1 MNHGDPRGR
10 LLGRRGECEALDQ
23 LLARLRTGRSP
34 VLVLRGEAGVG
45 KSALLEYL
53 VDEASGCRII
63 RAAGAEA
70 EMELAYAGL
79 QQLCAPLL
87 EHLDALPAPQREA
100 LSTAFGLSAGDPP
113 DRFFVGLAVLSLCA
127 EAAGERPL
135 LCVVDDAQWLDRASA
150 QALAFVARRLD
161 AESVA
166 FVFAIREVG
175 DESELP
181 GLPDITV
188 RGLTDADARALLE
201 SATHVQLDE
210 RVRNR
215 IVAETRGNPLALL
228 ELPRAMTPAELA
240 GGYAVPEA
248 MPMASRIEQ
257 GFQRRLES
265 LPPETR
271 RLLLTAAAEP
281 VGDATLVWRAAERL
295 GIGFEAAAAAAEA
308 ELLEID
314 GRVRFRHPLVR
325 SAAYRASAPPERQEV
340 HQALADAT
348 DPERDPDRRAWHRAH
363 ATDRPDEDVAS
374 ELERSASRA
383 AARGGIAAT
392 AAFLERA
399 AELTPDPAARG
410 ARALA
415 AAQAKFESAAPDA
428 ALELLAL
435 AQLCPLEELDRVR
448 LERLRA
454 EIVFARTRGRDAP
467 ALLLDAARRLD
478 PLDAA
483 MARETHL
490 EAMAAAMYAGRL
502 GDGPDVREAA
512 AAALAGPPAPDPP
525 RPIDLLLDGLATR
538 FTEGYAA
545 AVPPVRKALAAFR
558 DVNGSTARDQR
569 WFWLA
574 CRLAQDLWDD
584 ELWYVLAT
592 RGVRVARETGMLRVL
607 PNAITHRAALYV
619 HAGAFGAASSLIEEA
634 DAITRATETAPLK
647 YASFTLAAWR
657 GHEAETVGMIEAG
670 RIEAMA
676 RGEGLGLSVSDWILA
691 LLFNGLGRY
700 QDALAAAQRSAA
712 DDVVANSAWA
722 LSELIEAG
730 VRSGAT
736 DAAPAALDRLSER
749 TQASGTDWALGILAR
764 SRALLS
770 EGDAAEELYREALER
785 LERTRI
791 RVELARARLLYGE
804 WLRREQ
810 RRVDA
815 REQLRLA
822 HEMFNAMGADG
833 FSERARIELL
843 ATGETVRKRTVETRD
858 ELTAQEAQI
867 ARLARDGR
875 TNPEIGAQ
883 LYISPRTV
891 EWHLKNVFTKLG
903 IRSRRELGHRLEGD
917 ALGGMSQGDIPPG
930 SQQRSL
936 G

>member
-1 MNHGDPRGR
+1 MGHGHQRGS
-10 LLGRRGECEALDQ
+10 LLGRRAECEALDR
-23 LLARLRTGRSP
+23 LLAQLRTGRSP
-34 VLVLRGEAGVG
+34 VLVVRGEAGVG
-45 KSALLEYL
+45 KTALLEYL
-53 VDEASGCRII
+53 VDEATGCRIV

-87 EHLDALPAPQREA
+87 DHLDALPGPQRDA
-100 LSTAFGLSAGDPP
+100 LSTAFGLSAGHSP

-127 EAAGERPL
+127 EAARDGPL

-150 QALAFVARRLD
+150 QALAFVARRLQ

-166 FVFAIREVG
+166 LVLAIREIG

-181 GLPDITV
+181 GLPDMTV

-201 SATHVQLDE
+201 SATHVHLDE
-210 RVRNR
+210 RLRNR

-240 GGYAVPEA
+240 GGYGLPEA

-257 GFQRRLES
+257 GFRRRLES
-265 LPPETR
+265 LPPQTR

-295 GIGFEAAAAAAEA
+295 GIGVEAAAAASAA
-308 ELLEID
+308 GLLEID

-340 HQALADAT
+340 HRALADAT
-348 DPERDPDRRAWHRAH
+348 DPDRDPDRRAWHRAQ
-363 ATDRPDEDVAS
+363 ATDRPDEDVAA

-383 AARGGIAAT
+383 AARGGIAAA

-399 AELTPDPAARG
+399 AELTPDPASRG

-415 AAQAKFESAAPDA
+415 AARAKFESAAPDA

-435 AQLCPLEELDRVR
+435 AELCPLEELQRAR

-454 EIVFARTRGRDAP
+454 EIAFARTRGGDAP
-467 ALLLDAARRLD
+467 ARLLDAARRLD

-483 MARETHL
+483 MARETYL
-490 EAMAAAMYAGRL
+490 EAMVAAMFAGRL
-502 GDGPDVREAA
+502 GDGPGVREVAEAA
-512 AAALAGPPAPDPP
+512 KAGPAAPEPP
-525 RPIDLLLDGLATR
+525 RAVDLLVDGLATR
-538 FTEGYAA
+538 FAEGYAA
-545 AVPPVRKALAAFR
+545 GVPPVRQALAAFR

-607 PNAITHRAALYV
+607 ANAVTHRAALYV

-634 DAITRATETAPLK
+634 DAITQATETASLK
-647 YASFTLAAWR
+647 YAKFTLAAWR
-657 GHEAETVGMIEAG
+657 GHEAETVAMIEAG
-670 RIEAMA
+670 RIEATA
-676 RGEGLGLSVSDWILA
+676 RGEGFGLSVSEWIMA

-700 QDALAAAQRSAA
+700 QDAHAAAERACA

-722 LSELIEAG
+722 LAELIEAG

-736 DAAPAALDRLSER
+736 DATAAALDRLSER
-749 TQASGTDWALGILAR
+749 AQASGTDWALGILAR

-770 EGDAAEELYREALER
+770 EGDVADALYREAIER

-815 REQLRLA
+815 REQLRAA
-822 HEMFNAMGADG
+822 HEMFSAMGAEG
-833 FSERARIELL
+833 FAERARVELL

-891 EWHLKNVFTKLG
+891 EWHLRNVFTKLG
-903 IRSRRELGHRLEGD
+903 IRSRRELHD
-917 ALGGMSQGDIPPG
+917 AFPDEPSAIA
-930 SQQRSL
+930 SA
-936 G
+936 

>member
-1 MNHGDPRGR
+1 MTLGDPGGR

-53 VDEASGCRII
+53 VQEASGCRVV

-87 EHLDALPAPQREA
+87 EHLDALPGPQREA

-127 EAAGERPL
+127 EAAHEKPL

-181 GLPDITV
+181 GLPDMTV

-228 ELPRAMTPAELA
+228 ELPRAMTRAELA
-240 GGYAVPEA
+240 SGYAVPES

-265 LPPETR
+265 LPPDTR

-325 SAAYRASAPPERQEV
+325 SAAYRASAAPERREV
-340 HQALADAT
+340 HQALAEAT

-363 ATDRPDEDVAS
+363 ATDRPDEDVAA

-399 AELTPDPAARG
+399 AELSPDPAARG

-435 AQLCPLEELDRVR
+435 AQLCPLEELDRAR
-448 LERLRA
+448 MERLRA

-467 ALLLDAARRLD
+467 ALLLDVARRLD
-478 PLDAA
+478 SLDAA

-502 GDGPDVREAA
+502 GDGPNVREAA

-545 AVPPVRKALAAFR
+545 GVPPVRKALVAFR
-558 DVNGSTARDQR
+558 DVNGSTPRDQR

-584 ELWYVLAT
+584 ELWYVLASC
-592 RGVRVARETGMLRVL
+592 GVRVARETGMLRVL
-607 PNAITHRAALYV
+607 ANAVTHRAALHV
-619 HAGAFGAASSLIEEA
+619 HAGAFGTASSLIEEA
-634 DAITRATETAPLK
+634 DAITRATDVAPLR
-647 YASFTLAAWR
+647 YASFMLAAWR
-657 GHEAETVGMIEAG
+657 GHEAETVAMIEAG
-670 RIEAMA
+670 RIEATA

-700 QDALAAAQRSAA
+700 QDALAAAERSSA

-722 LSELIEAG
+722 LAELIEAG

-736 DAAPAALDRLSER
+736 DATPAALDRLSER
-749 TQASGTDWALGILAR
+749 TRASGTDWALGIEAR

-770 EGDAAEELYREALER
+770 EGEEAEALYREALER

-791 RVELARARLLYGE
+791 RVELARARLLFGE

-822 HEMFNAMGADG
+822 HEMFTAMGADG
-833 FSERARIELL
+833 FRERARIELL
-843 ATGETVRKRTVETRD
+843 ATGETVRKRTVQTRD

-903 IRSRRELGHRLEGD
+903 IRSRRELGAWPGGH
-917 ALGGMSQGDIPPG
+917 ALGGVSQGDIPPG
-930 SQQRSL
+930 SEQRSL